1 MKYYHFWLLLLIII
15 IIIIINVVLIINFE
29 RRSLLRTE
37 AGQNSYLDDLLSLE
51 PPPVAVST

>member
-1 MKYYHFWLLLLIII
+1 MKYYHFWLLLLII